1 MTCFWDGI
9 LQSLNNN
16 DFNLIGVPN
25 KPNNRQF
32 VQILKN
38 KNTKTLHM
46 KWNGQLISKN
56 EINENVEAINCY
68 NANTM
73 NGGYMCSVSEP
84 FLFLV
89 SYLFKVKIIHRY
101 CGIDMVYEPNCT
113 YRKTLYYASDR
124 GHFWKLK

>member
-9 LQSLNNN
+9 LQSLNNH

-46 KWNGQLISKN
+46 KWNGKLISKN

-68 NANTM
+68 NINTM

-101 CGIDMVYEPNCT
+101 CGRNMVYEPNCT